1 MALQYLK
8 DNYNNTTAVVVPISD
23 WEKITQTHQDINLL
37 LESTIETRKKTMKD
51 FRGCISNETAKA
63 MQEQVIQSRDEW
75 EKRLN
80 KQF

>member
-23 WEKITQTHQDINLL
+23 WEKITQAHQDINLL
-37 LESTIETRKKTMKD
+37 LEPTIDTPKKTMKD
-51 FRGCISNETAKA
+51 FRGCISDETAKT
-63 MQEQVIQSRDEW
+63 MHEHVLQSRNEW
-75 EKRLN
+75 EERLN